1 MYGRTQGAWLAA
13 IMQVRLNILK
23 SPTSLPASSK
33 LPPEALDCLEIPT
46 PHPLACLDPLRLRM
60 QAPSLPASTP
70 VQQPVRVRLA
80 CDSCSA
86 AKVKCDRQRPSC
98 ERCSSNQLQ
107 CVYGI
112 SRRHGCK
119 RRAAANPAAAEHGPT
134 TVPQSSFRGS
144 GGSVHSASSR
154 RRLDCDTVDFSAYDS
169 NHVDG
174 SSIVNEAVYDFH
186 NDSDLPD
193 LFQHLTDDNFA
204 MNVDVDGSE
213 SSTFAFAHSLPTP
226 TDTCQENDF
235 TTNQQKPGQGPY
247 TPFTPLSS
255 SSQDIK
261 IPGFNLGLPAASKA
275 LTAHHQ
281 PTDSYR
287 SSERFPGSD
296 ESQKTH
302 NCEAYA
308 LSLLRSL
315 HSWSLHTYDE
325 THTQT
330 GTLADSYQT
339 KNNNNNTNPHQ
350 ELPSLDTILHANK
363 CALSGVMKLLNCPCA
378 QRPYPLT
385 LYMSII
391 TKMLSLYELA
401 ATADI
406 SSSSS
411 SVAASGTT
419 TPSSSGPHHR
429 LARTTVMQ
437 VGVFDLDED
446 DQATLQRG
454 ILLRQLRKMER
465 AIETFAALG
474 GGGGGGDGANG
485 GGNEPDLSVRQW
497 HSVAVSM
504 MKKELSRI
512 YQNCKERLLI
522 IA

>member
-1 MYGRTQGAWLAA
+1 
-13 IMQVRLNILK
+13 
-23 SPTSLPASSK
+23 
-33 LPPEALDCLEIPT
+33 
-46 PHPLACLDPLRLRM
+46 M

-86 AKVKCDRQRPSC
+86 AKVKCDRQRPAC

-119 RRAAANPAAAEHGPT
+119 RRAAANSAAAEHGPT
-134 TVPQSSFRGS
+134 TVPQQSFRGS

-169 NHVDG
+169 NHVNG
-174 SSIVNEAVYDFH
+174 SSIVNEGVFDFH
-186 NDSDLPD
+186 NDNDLPD
-193 LFQHLTDDNFA
+193 LFQYPTDDDFA

-226 TDTCQENDF
+226 TDSCQENDF
-235 TTNQQKPGQGPY
+235 TINQQKPGQGPY

-261 IPGFNLGLPAASKA
+261 IPGFNLGFPAASKA
-275 LTAHHQ
+275 LTAYHR

-287 SSERFPGSD
+287 SSEHVPSSD
-296 ESQKTH
+296 ESQETH

-325 THTQT
+325 TYTQT

-339 KNNNNNTNPHQ
+339 NNNNNKNKNNTNSHQ

-363 CALSGVMKLLNCPCA
+363 CALSGVMKLLDCRPCA

-411 SVAASGTT
+411 SDAAASGAT
-419 TPSSSGPHHR
+419 TPSSAPHHR
-429 LARTTVMQ
+429 LAPTTVMQ

-465 AIETFAALG
+465 AIENFAALG
-474 GGGGGGDGANG
+474 GGGGGGDGG
-485 GGNEPDLSVRQW
+485 SGNEPDLSVRQW

-504 MKKELSRI
+504 MKKESSRI

>member
-1 MYGRTQGAWLAA
+1 
-13 IMQVRLNILK
+13 
-23 SPTSLPASSK
+23 
-33 LPPEALDCLEIPT
+33 
-46 PHPLACLDPLRLRM
+46 M

-86 AKVKCDRQRPSC
+86 AKVKCDRQRPAC

-112 SRRHGCK
+112 SRRYGCK

-134 TVPQSSFRGS
+134 NVPQQSFRGS
-144 GGSVHSASSR
+144 GGSVHSVSSR
-154 RRLDCDTVDFSAYDS
+154 TRLDCDTGDFSAYDS
-169 NHVDG
+169 NHANG
-174 SSIVNEAVYDFH
+174 SSIVNEGVLDFH
-186 NDSDLPD
+186 NDNDLPD
-193 LFQHLTDDNFA
+193 PFPYLADDDFA
-204 MNVDVDGSE
+204 MNVDVDDSE
-213 SSTFAFAHSLPTP
+213 SSAFAFAI
-226 TDTCQENDF
+226 
-235 TTNQQKPGQGPY
+235 NQQKPGQDPY
-247 TPFTPLSS
+247 TPFTPLSAS
-255 SSQDIK
+255 SINGQDIK
-261 IPGFNLGLPAASKA
+261 IPGLNLGLPAASKA
-275 LTAHHQ
+275 LTAYHR

-287 SSERFPGSD
+287 SLEQFPSSD
-296 ESQKTH
+296 ESKEPH

-315 HSWSLHTYDE
+315 HSWSLHTHDE
-325 THTQT
+325 THNQT

-339 KNNNNNTNPHQ
+339 NDNNNTNPHQ

-363 CALSGVMKLLNCPCA
+363 CALSGVMKLLDCRPCA

-411 SVAASGTT
+411 SVAASGAS
-419 TPSSSGPHHR
+419 TPSGQHHR

-465 AIETFAALG
+465 AIENFAALG
-474 GGGGGGDGANG
+474 GGDGGN